1 MSSVITGSTPP
12 APYSCYRL
20 WVLLHPHPLHKV
32 SRDNVQKMKITISF
46 CKVTKVQTG
55 PSKSFQSPPQ
65 TLKSSSPNVVFLR
78 LATRLRAAGRLQEHA
93 IIPGTGMVRIP
104 PVIVFAYVSFESSV
118 PYCLFLCIHW
128 VVFAILS
135 FSLYPLSCLCLCI
148 FWVVTMTV
156 MAWQNTNTWCVL
168 STSGVF
174 RGRPWERAVWTC
186 HGRCG
191 ESREELPF
199 IKQGFRWSQNGNVNF
214 QWTLWRN
221 CNELPLR
228 VV

>member
-1 MSSVITGSTPP
+1 MSSVITGSTPT

-104 PVIVFAYVSFESSV
+104 PAI
-118 PYCLFLCIHW
+118 LFLALYYQHDKRPIPGADHQPQA
-128 VVFAILS
+128 FAAGGPENVQFGLAMDA
-135 FSLYPLSCLCLCI
+135 L
-148 FWVVTMTV
+148 
-156 MAWQNTNTWCVL
+156 
-168 STSGVF
+168 
-174 RGRPWERAVWTC
+174 ERAVKSC
-186 HGRCG
+186 L
-191 ESREELPF
+191 S
-199 IKQGFRWSQNGNVNF
+199 
-214 QWTLWRN
+214 
-221 CNELPLR
+221 
-228 VV
+228 

>member
-1 MSSVITGSTPP
+1 MSRRWKSRFHFVKWQRCKQDHQSHFNLHHNHWSRPHQMSFSSGWPLDSELLVACLNMPSSLALEWSVSHL
-12 APYSCYRL
+12 S
-20 WVLLHPHPLHKV
+20 
-32 SRDNVQKMKITISF
+32 
-46 CKVTKVQTG
+46 
-55 PSKSFQSPPQ
+55 
-65 TLKSSSPNVVFLR
+65 
-78 LATRLRAAGRLQEHA
+78 
-93 IIPGTGMVRIP
+93 
-104 PVIVFAYVSFESSV
+104 
-118 PYCLFLCIHW
+118 YCLFFRFLW

-156 MAWQNTNTWCVL
+156 MAWQNTNTWCIL

-199 IKQGFRWSQNGNVNF
+199 IKQGFRWSQNDNVNF

-221 CNELPLR
+221 CIELPLI